1 MFPPVAV
8 DTASV
13 AGCSDVLVGSVGRVR
28 RAQAEQLAAVAT
40 WADLHPA
47 TPQMPL
53 LPRFADR
60 PDDAS
65 PDGEVAAHPAQ
76 VGSAGYRE
84 RAVRLGAEGTPAVA
98 EFAAVELGVLL
109 GVSTVT
115 AAMLLRDTLEIRH
128 RLPSVWT
135 AVLTGRVDVWK
146 ARKAAAATRVLSA
159 EQVAGI
165 ETRVAAALEGLV
177 YARAETVIEGL
188 VVTADPAGHE
198 QRRQAA
204 EARRHV
210 SIGKRPTPAGLRQL
224 FAQSTPA
231 DIARIDA
238 MIAYLAEAL
247 AFFGDTATRDLRR
260 TRALVL
266 MANPFAAALLIA
278 QRASAT
284 QHATQTR
291 AQSASAASEPDA
303 EPDAKPDAE
312 SAPESDQEPE
322 PEHQDEPEPEASADA
337 ASAVQLAAAFGR
349 ELAAA
354 GPALWKRL
362 RPRTVLY
369 VHLSHAAVASLNHRS
384 TGATGPGGEP
394 APGVAR
400 VEGLGPAGL
409 TQLRDWL
416 GHGWDH
422 DALEVRPV
430 LDPDHQSAVDDYQT
444 PPAMAEALRLREP
457 FETFPYGTTPSRG
470 ARETSG
476 ADEDHTIP
484 YVPRARGGPPGQTG
498 LHNLGP
504 LGRHH
509 HRAKTFGHFTCH
521 QPLPGLYLWRTP
533 SGHWYRVDHTGTH
546 PLGRTTPAILRQ
558 RTDPD
563 PLTPAEQHL
572 RGLLADAA

>member
-247 AFFGDTATRDLRR
+247 AYFGDTATRDVRR

-266 MANPFAAALLIA
+266 MANPFAASLLLARRAGAA
-278 QRASAT
+278 QNNNPQASAV
-284 QHATQTR
+284 
-291 AQSASAASEPDA
+291 ED
-303 EPDAKPDAE
+303 
-312 SAPESDQEPE
+312 E
-322 PEHQDEPEPEASADA
+322 PEHDEP

-369 VHLSHAAVASLNHRS
+369 LHLSHAALATLTSRPGS
-384 TGATGPGGEP
+384 ATGAPAA

-400 VEGLGPAGL
+400 VEDLGPAGL

-416 GHGWDH
+416 GH
-422 DALEVRPV
+422 DALEVHPV
-430 LDPDHQSAVDDYQT
+430 IDPDQQTAVDDYQT
-444 PPAMAEALRLREP
+444 PPAMTEAMRLREP
-457 FETFPYGTTPSRG
+457 FETFPYGTLPSRH
-470 ARETSG
+470 T
-476 ADEDHTIP
+476 DEDHTFP
-484 YVPRARGGPPGQTG
+484 YVPLARGGPPGQTG
-498 LHNLGP
+498 PHNLGP
-504 LGRHH
+504 LSRHH
-509 HRAKTFGHFTCH
+509 HRAKTFGAFTCH
-521 QPLPGLYLWRTP
+521 QPLPGLYLWATP
-533 SGHWYRVDHTGTH
+533 SGHWYRVDPTGTH
-546 PLGRTTPAILRQ
+546 PLGRETPAILRQ
-558 RTDPD
+558 RHDPD
-563 PLTPAEQHL
+563 PLTPTEQHL